1 MNEMTLLSRHRI
13 LNNSPGG
20 LRPSTIPLVC
30 WGSPQYLRLV
40 TPRSLGSKFHHLRAS
55 CNLPANILSCFWSV
69 TLMERQSSTTA
80 FVDERDWVL
89 ALSTWEKMCRTV
101 TDLGISL
108 SAQWQHGVNI
118 KHWSFPLLHKHMCL
132 TFFRKFHRVA
142 YQG

>member
-1 MNEMTLLSRHRI
+1 MTLLSRHRI

-30 WGSPQYLRLV
+30 WGSPQYLRLI

-55 CNLPANILSCFWSV
+55 CNMPANILSCFWSV

-89 ALSTWEKMCRTV
+89 ALSTWERKCVALWQTLVFHSQRNDSMV
-101 TDLGISL
+101 LISSTDLSHFSISACA
-108 SAQWQHGVNI
+108 SPFIENFIV
-118 KHWSFPLLHKHMCL
+118 
-132 TFFRKFHRVA
+132 
-142 YQG
+142 